1 MAEVRVWNRTLTKE
15 EINAENHFYSVPVD
29 SEGLVGYWKLN
40 DGAGAIVKDSSPS
53 GNDMVGEINVRSS
66 NGQQIG
72 DEGMNWVEMSLPLF
86 RADKISVACPSG
98 TTVRVWQLN
107 PILLWD

>member
-1 MAEVRVWNRTLTKE
+1 MEPHLTKE

-72 DEGMNWVEMSLPLF
+72 DPGYELGGDESAL
-86 RADKISVACPSG
+86 ISSG
-98 TTVRVWQLN
+98 
-107 PILLWD
+107 

>member
-40 DGAGAIVKDSSPS
+40 DGA
-53 GNDMVGEINVRSS
+53 RSDYQGS
-66 NGQQIG
+66 FSFGQQHAG
-72 DEGMNWVEMSLPLF
+72 
-86 RADKISVACPSG
+86 
-98 TTVRVWQLN
+98 
-107 PILLWD
+107 